1 MKGVNAVLN
10 PVSAFEHR
18 LFCLAMAKLGG
29 GDVKDFIS
37 PETRPALQR
46 SKLRV
51 SACQYRNRV
60 ERVDV

>member
-1 MKGVNAVLN
+1 M
-10 PVSAFEHR
+10 
-18 LFCLAMAKLGG
+18 
-29 GDVKDFIS
+29 KDFIS